1 MKIKSLVVALALTTA
16 PALAVAEGCAHG
28 KQKQAMSCADGTAYD
43 VGTHSCLPRR
53 HVRDDRE
60 DDSHYVD
67 AMVSQETALRS
78 GSSAQ
83 EDAHLLD

>member
-43 VGTHSCLPRR
+43 VGTHSCLP
-53 HVRDDRE
+53 VN
-60 DDSHYVD
+60 
-67 AMVSQETALRS
+67 T
-78 GSSAQ
+78 
-83 EDAHLLD
+83 